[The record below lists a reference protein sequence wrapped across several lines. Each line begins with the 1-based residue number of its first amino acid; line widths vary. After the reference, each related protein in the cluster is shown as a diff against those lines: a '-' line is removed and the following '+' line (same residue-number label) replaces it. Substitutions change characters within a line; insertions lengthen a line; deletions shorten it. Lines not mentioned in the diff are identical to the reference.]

1 MNSSRSWPSCQRG
14 DGQEAVAR
22 TARALMPLVDKASDE
37 PTADLITLPR
47 QIHENNAWML
57 CSLLEE

>member
-1 MNSSRSWPSCQRG
+1 
-14 DGQEAVAR
+14 VAR